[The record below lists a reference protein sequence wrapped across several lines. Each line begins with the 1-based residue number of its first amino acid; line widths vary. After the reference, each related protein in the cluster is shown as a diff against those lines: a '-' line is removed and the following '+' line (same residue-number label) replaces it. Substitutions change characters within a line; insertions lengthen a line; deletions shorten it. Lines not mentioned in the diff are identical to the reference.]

1 MKFFCN
7 VYYFQE
13 NNIQTITVIGDVQR
27 YTVYTFQ
34 LKSFKP
40 NNVILFQ
47 VFLRKSEKWISW
59 GVGGGTGGVEV
70 GVWEEG
76 LRKIF

>member
-47 VFLRKSEKWISW
+47 VFLRKSEK
-59 GVGGGTGGVEV
+59 
-70 GVWEEG
+70 
-76 LRKIF
+76 